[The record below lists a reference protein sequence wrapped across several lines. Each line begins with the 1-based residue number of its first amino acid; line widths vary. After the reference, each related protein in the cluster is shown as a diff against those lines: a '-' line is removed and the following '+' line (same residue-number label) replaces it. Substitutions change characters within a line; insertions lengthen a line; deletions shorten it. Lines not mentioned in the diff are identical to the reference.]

1 MKKKQLII
9 GLLST
14 TLFSM
19 SSLMTSTTTEA
30 ATKWGAYHNYGHH
43 ISIVKKGYGIY
54 QDKAFK
60 KKVSTTDKKYHKTY
74 YGRGYYNLSDG
85 SRYISLF
92 DNNNHWI
99 GYVRSSALKV
109 AETRGGIPYT
119 MNKTM
124 KVVKKGYPL
133 WKEFTFKTK
142 KGSTD
147 SYYNKKVYVKPYYNH
162 FNQQTYYSV
171 YTSSTGKWLGYVNKT
186 AIGKLSSTSGNQQIS
201 QDLNAQQ
208 VNKAYQESLSKDY
221 GWKGQWMDSKK
232 GFDNADIMDTQQG
245 YAEVSGGKGALNNKT
260 AGQHMAHS
268 TNLEKDVNEY
278 HNYKYGYTNT
288 TVKNDKL
295 GSSAHTD
302 YYFWN

>member
-1 MKKKQLII
+1 MKKKQLIA
-9 GLLST
+9 GLLGT
-14 TLFSM
+14 TLFSVG
-19 SSLMTSTTTEA
+19 SLMMSTTTEA

-43 ISIVKKGYGIY
+43 VSVVKKGYGIY

-74 YGRGYYNLSDG
+74 YGKGYYNLSDG

-109 AETRGGIPYT
+109 AETRGGVPYT

-171 YTSSTGKWLGYVNKT
+171 YTSSTGKWLGYVNKG
-186 AIGKLSSTSGNQQIS
+186 AIANLPFTDQINQEFQKYVSSH
-201 QDLNAQQ
+201 
-208 VNKAYQESLSKDY
+208 
-221 GWKGQWMDSKK
+221 GWKGKWMSSKVGYDNYTSGRSEGYCETNAPK
-232 GFDNADIMDTQQG
+232 GGSSKFYGNELGDAAVRLDG
-245 YAEVSGGKGALNNKT
+245 CVNN
-260 AGQHMAHS
+260 
-268 TNLEKDVNEY
+268 E
-278 HNYKYGYTNT
+278 YKYGYSKTSE
-288 TVKNDKL
+288 KKDGGL
-295 GSSAHTD
+295 HTD